1 MIISLPWPPGRKPQA
16 VFWEKVILAEWVPRE
31 TYQDTEVGAPTA
43 WCLQQHSAPPATSSL
58 TNEAAPWC
66 VHLGEVTWL
75 PAGLCSDIRLWLWH
89 QFEDILSDSIPNISG
104 HNKAFGLLQNGPGQR
119 WCHVVL
125 NGFSSWSTT
134 RNKKVIF
141 LEFSPQGVQTK
152 LCFPGILSHARHKH
166 IHPLTLCWVPIL
178 NPLEKL
184 KFTEVPGSIG
194 FTALLDPQIPAWFHP
209 CNLKS
214 REIKGPKALKWL
226 SWNCTHMHGCPQVP
240 CSLFSKRI
248 SFIYSLIQTQTW
260 TWCVMMYP
268 PSTSTSHRCPLHA
281 SFPPSFMSSVLFCF
295 GLLCSASGNL

>member
-152 LCFPGILSHARHKH
+152 LSFPGILSHARHKH

-214 REIKGPKALKWL
+214 REIKGSKALKVAVLKLHAYAWVSSGALLLIFKENIIYLL
-226 SWNCTHMHGCPQVP
+226 SHTDSDMDMMCHDVSTLNFHFPQVP
-240 CSLFSKRI
+240 PTCL
-248 SFIYSLIQTQTW
+248 
-260 TWCVMMYP
+260 P
-268 PSTSTSHRCPLHA
+268 PSLLHVFCFILLWFA
-281 SFPPSFMSSVLFCF
+281 LFC
-295 GLLCSASGNL
+295 